1 MQAQEHSTAREGLAT
16 GLLGAVVVA
25 VWYLLCDILSGQPL
39 ETMNVLGRIFL
50 QGDVNPGP
58 RAVDAGAVGGFFVLH
73 LAVFLLIGM
82 ALAKVTHLAAANLT
96 LRMGVWLGLVVA
108 FLFLT
113 GLVYM
118 LNVSTGNRLPLWEVL
133 GGGVLGVAAMGWR
146 LWRRHPGLRRSFDQV
161 PLGDEVR
168 SPPHASGGPRA

>member
-1 MQAQEHSTAREGLAT
+1 MAT
-16 GLLGAVVVA
+16 GLIGAAVVA
-25 VWYLLCDILSGQPL
+25 VWYLVWDILSGRPF

-50 QGDVNPGP
+50 QGDLNPGP
-58 RAVDAGAVGGFFVLH
+58 RAIDAAAVAGFLVLH
-73 LAVFLLIGM
+73 VAVFLLIGL
-82 ALAKVTHLAAANLT
+82 ALAKVTHLAAANLS
-96 LRMGVWLGLVVA
+96 LRMGVWIGLVVA

-133 GGGVLGVAAMGWR
+133 GGGVLGVAAMGVW

-161 PLGDEVR
+161 ALGDEVR
-168 SPPHASGGPRA
+168 TPQHPGGPRP

>member
-1 MQAQEHSTAREGLAT
+1 MAA

-25 VWYLLCDILSGQPL
+25 VWYLVWDILSGRPF

-50 QGDVNPGP
+50 QGDLNPGP
-58 RAVDAGAVGGFFVLH
+58 RAVDPAAVGGFLVLH
-73 LAVFLLIGM
+73 VAVFLLIGL
-82 ALAKVTHLAAANLT
+82 ALAKVTHLAAANLS
-96 LRMGVWLGLVVA
+96 LRMGVWIGLVVA

-113 GLVYM
+113 GMVYM

-133 GGGVLGVAAMGWR
+133 GGGVLGVAAMGGW
-146 LWRRHPGLRRSFDQV
+146 LWRRHPGLRRSFERV

-168 SPPHASGGPRA
+168 TPPHPGGPRA